1 MDAHTLCRK
10 GASGSS
16 EMQSETWQA
25 EESSREEESRVRA
38 EEEGEGGGGE
48 TERATAE
55 EAQGHSPL
63 RRQTEK
69 MRDGEKGGGKMW
81 RSCLTEN

>member
-1 MDAHTLCRK
+1 MAGRGEQQRGGVT
-10 GASGSS
+10 
-16 EMQSETWQA
+16 
-25 EESSREEESRVRA
+25 
-38 EEEGEGGGGE
+38 GEGRGRGRGRRGE

-69 MRDGEKGGGKMW
+69 MRDGGKGGGKMW
-81 RSCLTEN
+81 RSCLNEN